1 MLDSIFSCNPLPRI
15 YFQAWINQILHVL
28 IVFPPVSI
36 PIGYWARPVSIILQ
50 FSGLVRGTH
59 FIQHHSK
66 GPHIYFRTHQNIFLA
81 NFWRNVAPCSTSLH
95 HHCFP
100 IVFLFHKM
108 RKAKITNLCNGVL
121 IFIFGPVEKSIL
133 NFHVT
138 MDDSQRVNISQPF
151 QNVET
156 IFLQFFLVH
165 YRRQFFFY
173 FSFN

>member
-108 RKAKITNLCNGVL
+108 RKAKITNLGNGVL
-121 IFIFGPVEKSIL
+121 IFIFWPVEKSIL

-138 MDDSQRVNISQPF
+138 VNNSHTMNIPKTF
-151 QNVET
+151 QNIKGKVLE
-156 IFLQFFLVH
+156 FALVGYRGELFFN
-165 YRRQFFFY
+165 
-173 FSFN
+173 FSF